1 MSLFFIY
8 KVKKN
13 HNKNKR
19 KDFIMKTLKY
29 NLLYLLVILLSIVS
43 VVIPLLGI
51 YLFLTNFS
59 ETKQVNMLYLSFL
72 IPLLF
77 TKLLFEARIKLR
89 NIVDYDEFGVS
100 KKYGKYERMSAKE
113 KKVIDM
119 QKMADMERILSS
131 SQIKKLTH
139 KGSEDPF
146 KDMKK
151 LIGLRN
157 VKDKMNEMVARME
170 FERSSKKMQ
179 ISSKHMAFLGS
190 PGTGKT
196 TVARIM
202 TGFLYKNKYIKKN
215 KCVEVDGNFLKSS
228 TSADTAIKTELIIRE
243 ALGGV
248 LFIDEAYALV
258 EGSDG
263 IGEQAVATLIKAME
277 DRKGEF
283 VLILAGYT
291 NEIKKLIQSNPGFE
305 SRIKDF
311 MVFQDYNNEELKEIF
326 VNMARDN
333 NFVVDANALDKLEER
348 FERERNLSSF
358 GNGRTAR
365 NILDECIDKHA
376 FNFKNKEIDISD
388 KFKITEKDVNVYP
401 KVY

>member
-1 MSLFFIY
+1 M
-8 KVKKN
+8 
-13 HNKNKR
+13 
-19 KDFIMKTLKY
+19 
-29 NLLYLLVILLSIVS
+29 
-43 VVIPLLGI
+43 
-51 YLFLTNFS
+51 
-59 ETKQVNMLYLSFL
+59 YLSFL
-72 IPLLF
+72 IPLIF

-131 SQIKKLTH
+131 TQVKKLTH
-139 KGSEDPF
+139 KGSECPYE
-146 KDMKK
+146 DMKK

-202 TGFLYKNKYIKKN
+202 TGFLYQNKYIKKN

-248 LFIDEAYALV
+248 LFIDEAYALI

-326 VNMARDN
+326 INMARDN

-376 FNFKNKEIDISD
+376 FNFKNKKIGIAD

>member
-1 MSLFFIY
+1 
-8 KVKKN
+8 
-13 HNKNKR
+13 
-19 KDFIMKTLKY
+19 MKTLKY
-29 NLLYLLVILLSIVS
+29 NLLYLLVILLSIIS

-59 ETKQVNMLYLSFL
+59 ETKQVNLLYLAFA

-139 KGSEDPF
+139 KGSEDPY

-376 FNFKNKEIDISD
+376 FNFKNKEIDIAD
-388 KFKITEKDVNVYP
+388 KFRITEKDVNVYP

>member
-1 MSLFFIY
+1 
-8 KVKKN
+8 
-13 HNKNKR
+13 
-19 KDFIMKTLKY
+19 MKTLKY

-59 ETKQVNMLYLSFL
+59 ETKQVNLLYLSFL

-139 KGSEDPF
+139 KGSDDPC

-248 LFIDEAYALV
+248 LFIDEAYALI

-376 FNFKNKEIDISD
+376 FNFKNKEIGIAD
-388 KFKITEKDVNVYP
+388 KFRITEKDVNVYP

>member
-1 MSLFFIY
+1 
-8 KVKKN
+8 
-13 HNKNKR
+13 
-19 KDFIMKTLKY
+19 MKTLKY
-29 NLLYLLVILLSIVS
+29 NLLYLLVILLSIIS
-43 VVIPLLGI
+43 VVVPLLGI
-51 YLFLTNFS
+51 YLFLTSFS
-59 ETKQVNMLYLSFL
+59 ETKQVNILYLSFL

-139 KGSEDPF
+139 KGSENPC

-202 TGFLYKNKYIKKN
+202 TGFLYQNKYIKKN

-248 LFIDEAYALV
+248 LFIDEAYALI

-326 VNMARDN
+326 INMARDN
-333 NFVVDANALDKLEER
+333 NFVVDANTLDKLEER

-376 FNFKNKEIDISD
+376 FNFKNKEIDIAD

>member
-1 MSLFFIY
+1 
-8 KVKKN
+8 
-13 HNKNKR
+13 
-19 KDFIMKTLKY
+19 MKTLKY

-59 ETKQVNMLYLSFL
+59 ETKQVNILYLSFL

-77 TKLLFEARIKLR
+77 TKSLFEARIKLR

-139 KGSEDPF
+139 KGSDNPD
-146 KDMKK
+146 KDMNK
-151 LIGLRN
+151 LIGLKN

-248 LFIDEAYALV
+248 LFIDEAYALI

-326 VNMARDN
+326 INMARDN

-348 FERERNLSSF
+348 FERERKLSSF

>member
-1 MSLFFIY
+1 
-8 KVKKN
+8 
-13 HNKNKR
+13 
-19 KDFIMKTLKY
+19 MKTLKY

-59 ETKQVNMLYLSFL
+59 ETKQINILYLSFL

-139 KGSEDPF
+139 KGSEDPC

-202 TGFLYKNKYIKKN
+202 TGFLYQNKYIKKN

-248 LFIDEAYALV
+248 LFVDEAYALI

-333 NFVVDANALDKLEER
+333 NFVVDANAIDKLEER
-348 FERERNLSSF
+348 FERERKLSSF

-376 FNFKNKEIDISD
+376 FNFKNREIGIAD
-388 KFKITEKDVNVYP
+388 KFRITEKDVNVYP

>member
-1 MSLFFIY
+1 
-8 KVKKN
+8 
-13 HNKNKR
+13 
-19 KDFIMKTLKY
+19 MKTLKY

-59 ETKQVNMLYLSFL
+59 ETKQVNILYLSFL

-113 KKVIDM
+113 KKVIDI

-139 KGSEDPF
+139 KGSEDPY

-202 TGFLYKNKYIKKN
+202 TGFLYQNKYIKKN

-248 LFIDEAYALV
+248 LFIDEAYALI

-326 VNMARDN
+326 INMARDN
-333 NFVVDANALDKLEER
+333 NFVVDANAIDKLEER

-376 FNFKNKEIDISD
+376 FNFKNNEIGIAD
-388 KFKITEKDVNVYP
+388 KFRITEKDVNVYP
-401 KVY
+401 KVYWLLKNNLFY

>member
-1 MSLFFIY
+1 
-8 KVKKN
+8 
-13 HNKNKR
+13 
-19 KDFIMKTLKY
+19 MKTLKY

-59 ETKQVNMLYLSFL
+59 ETKQVNLLYLSFL

-139 KGSEDPF
+139 KGSDDPC

-376 FNFKNKEIDISD
+376 FNFKNKEIDIAD
-388 KFKITEKDVNVYP
+388 KFRITEKDVNVYP

>member
-1 MSLFFIY
+1 
-8 KVKKN
+8 
-13 HNKNKR
+13 
-19 KDFIMKTLKY
+19 MKTLKY
-29 NLLYLLVILLSIVS
+29 NLLYLLVILLSIIS
-43 VVIPLLGI
+43 VVVPLLGI

-59 ETKQVNMLYLSFL
+59 ETKQVNILYLSFL

-139 KGSEDPF
+139 KGSEDPC

-248 LFIDEAYALV
+248 LFIDEAYALI

-376 FNFKNKEIDISD
+376 FNFKNKEIGIAD
-388 KFKITEKDVNVYP
+388 KFRITEKDVNVYP

>member
-1 MSLFFIY
+1 
-8 KVKKN
+8 
-13 HNKNKR
+13 
-19 KDFIMKTLKY
+19 MKTLKY
-29 NLLYLLVILLSIVS
+29 NLLYLLVILLSIIS

-59 ETKQVNMLYLSFL
+59 ETKQVNLLYLAFV

-202 TGFLYKNKYIKKN
+202 TGFLYRNKYIKKN

-376 FNFKNKEIDISD
+376 FNFKNKEIGIAD

>member
-1 MSLFFIY
+1 
-8 KVKKN
+8 
-13 HNKNKR
+13 
-19 KDFIMKTLKY
+19 MKTLKY
-29 NLLYLLVILLSIVS
+29 NLLYLLVILLSIIS

-59 ETKQVNMLYLSFL
+59 ETKQVNLLYLAFA

-139 KGSEDPF
+139 KGSEDPY

-248 LFIDEAYALV
+248 LFIDEAYALI

-311 MVFQDYNNEELKEIF
+311 LVFQDYNNEELKEIF
-326 VNMARDN
+326 INMARDN

-376 FNFKNKEIDISD
+376 FNFKNKEIGIAD
-388 KFKITEKDVNVYP
+388 KFRITEKDVNVYP

>member
-1 MSLFFIY
+1 
-8 KVKKN
+8 
-13 HNKNKR
+13 
-19 KDFIMKTLKY
+19 MKTLKY

-59 ETKQVNMLYLSFL
+59 ETKQVNTLYLSFL

-139 KGSEDPF
+139 KGSDNPD
-146 KDMKK
+146 KDMNK
-151 LIGLRN
+151 LIGLKN

-248 LFIDEAYALV
+248 LFIDEAYALI

-326 VNMARDN
+326 INMARDN

-376 FNFKNKEIDISD
+376 FNFKNKEIDIAD
-388 KFKITEKDVNVYP
+388 KFRITEKDVNIYP

>member
-1 MSLFFIY
+1 
-8 KVKKN
+8 
-13 HNKNKR
+13 
-19 KDFIMKTLKY
+19 MKTLKY
-29 NLLYLLVILLSIVS
+29 NLLYLLVILLSIIS

-59 ETKQVNMLYLSFL
+59 ETKQANLFYLAFA

-139 KGSEDPF
+139 KGSEDPC

-248 LFIDEAYALV
+248 LFIDEAYALI

-326 VNMARDN
+326 INMARDN

-376 FNFKNKEIDISD
+376 FNFKNKEIGIAD
-388 KFKITEKDVNVYP
+388 KFRITEKDVNVYP

>member
-1 MSLFFIY
+1 
-8 KVKKN
+8 
-13 HNKNKR
+13 
-19 KDFIMKTLKY
+19 MKTLKY
-29 NLLYLLVILLSIVS
+29 NLLYLLVILLSIIS

-59 ETKQVNMLYLSFL
+59 ETKQVNLLYLAFV

-202 TGFLYKNKYIKKN
+202 TGFLYRNKYIKKN

-376 FNFKNKEIDISD
+376 FNFKNKEIGIAD

-401 KVY
+401 KVYWLLKNNFFY

>member
-1 MSLFFIY
+1 
-8 KVKKN
+8 
-13 HNKNKR
+13 
-19 KDFIMKTLKY
+19 MKTLKY

-72 IPLLF
+72 VPLLF

-113 KKVIDM
+113 KKIIDM

-248 LFIDEAYALV
+248 LFIDEAYALI

-326 VNMARDN
+326 INMARDN

>member
-1 MSLFFIY
+1 
-8 KVKKN
+8 
-13 HNKNKR
+13 
-19 KDFIMKTLKY
+19 MKTLKY
-29 NLLYLLVILLSIVS
+29 NLLYLLVILLSIIS

-59 ETKQVNMLYLSFL
+59 ETKQANLFYLAFA

-77 TKLLFEARIKLR
+77 TKPLFEARIKLR

-139 KGSEDPF
+139 KGSDSPD

-202 TGFLYKNKYIKKN
+202 TGFLYQNKYIKKN
-215 KCVEVDGNFLKSS
+215 KCVEVDGNFLKSN

-248 LFIDEAYALV
+248 LFIDEAYALI

-333 NFVVDANALDKLEER
+333 NFIVNADALDKLEER
-348 FERERNLSSF
+348 FERERKLSSF

-376 FNFKNKEIDISD
+376 FNFKNKEIGIAD
-388 KFKITEKDVNVYP
+388 KFRITEKDVNVYP

>member
-1 MSLFFIY
+1 
-8 KVKKN
+8 
-13 HNKNKR
+13 
-19 KDFIMKTLKY
+19 MKTLKY

-139 KGSEDPF
+139 KGSEDPC

-170 FERSSKKMQ
+170 FEKSSKKMQ

-248 LFIDEAYALV
+248 LFIDEAYALI

-326 VNMARDN
+326 INMARDN

-376 FNFKNKEIDISD
+376 FNFKNKEIGIAD
-388 KFKITEKDVNVYP
+388 KFKITEKDVSVYP

>member
-1 MSLFFIY
+1 
-8 KVKKN
+8 
-13 HNKNKR
+13 
-19 KDFIMKTLKY
+19 MKTLKY

-59 ETKQVNMLYLSFL
+59 ETKQVNILYLSFL

-139 KGSEDPF
+139 KGSDDPC

-248 LFIDEAYALV
+248 LFIDEAYALI

>member
-1 MSLFFIY
+1 
-8 KVKKN
+8 
-13 HNKNKR
+13 
-19 KDFIMKTLKY
+19 MKTLKY
-29 NLLYLLVILLSIVS
+29 NLLYLLVILLSIIS

-59 ETKQVNMLYLSFL
+59 ETKQVNLLYLAFA

-77 TKLLFEARIKLR
+77 TKPLFEARIKLR

-248 LFIDEAYALV
+248 LFIDEAYALI

-376 FNFKNKEIDISD
+376 FNFKNKEIDIAD
-388 KFKITEKDVNVYP
+388 KFRITEKDVNVYP

>member
-1 MSLFFIY
+1 
-8 KVKKN
+8 
-13 HNKNKR
+13 
-19 KDFIMKTLKY
+19 MKTLKY
-29 NLLYLLVILLSIVS
+29 NLLYLLVILLSIIS

-59 ETKQVNMLYLSFL
+59 ETKQANLFYLAFA

-77 TKLLFEARIKLR
+77 TKPLFEARIKLR

-139 KGSEDPF
+139 KGSDSPD

>member
-1 MSLFFIY
+1 
-8 KVKKN
+8 
-13 HNKNKR
+13 
-19 KDFIMKTLKY
+19 MKTLKY
-29 NLLYLLVILLSIVS
+29 NLLYLLVILLSIIS

-59 ETKQVNMLYLSFL
+59 KTKQVNLLYLAFT

-202 TGFLYKNKYIKKN
+202 TGFLYKNKYVKKN

-243 ALGGV
+243 AFGGV
-248 LFIDEAYALV
+248 LFIDEAYALI

-376 FNFKNKEIDISD
+376 FNFKNKEIDIAD

>member
-1 MSLFFIY
+1 
-8 KVKKN
+8 
-13 HNKNKR
+13 
-19 KDFIMKTLKY
+19 MKTLKY
-29 NLLYLLVILLSIVS
+29 NLLYLLVILLSIIS

-59 ETKQVNMLYLSFL
+59 ETKQVNLLYLAFV

-139 KGSEDPF
+139 KGSEDPH

-202 TGFLYKNKYIKKN
+202 TGFLYQNKYIKKN

-248 LFIDEAYALV
+248 LFIDEAYALI

-376 FNFKNKEIDISD
+376 FNFKNKEIGIAD
-388 KFKITEKDVNVYP
+388 KFRITEKDVNVYP

>member
-1 MSLFFIY
+1 MKNFKYYILF
-8 KVKKN
+8 
-13 HNKNKR
+13 
-19 KDFIMKTLKY
+19 T
-29 NLLYLLVILLSIVS
+29 LVILLSVLC
-43 VVIPLLGI
+43 VVIPIVSAYFFLEN
-51 YLFLTNFS
+51 FLTTGHYNIF
-59 ETKQVNMLYLSFL
+59 YLLPSLL
-72 IPLLF
+72 ILLS
-77 TKLLFEARIKLR
+77 KPLFEARIKLR

-139 KGSEDPF
+139 KGSEEPY

-202 TGFLYKNKYIKKN
+202 TGFLYQNKYIKKN

-248 LFIDEAYALV
+248 LFIDEAYALI
-258 EGSDG
+258 EGVDG

-333 NFVVDANALDKLEER
+333 NFVVDANAIDKLEQR

-376 FNFKNKEIDISD
+376 FNFKNKEIDIAD

>member
-1 MSLFFIY
+1 
-8 KVKKN
+8 
-13 HNKNKR
+13 
-19 KDFIMKTLKY
+19 MKTLKY
-29 NLLYLLVILLSIVS
+29 NLLYLLVILLSIIS

-59 ETKQVNMLYLSFL
+59 ETKQVNLSYLAFA

-139 KGSEDPF
+139 KGSEDPC

-248 LFIDEAYALV
+248 LFIDEAYALI

-326 VNMARDN
+326 INMARDN

-376 FNFKNKEIDISD
+376 FNFKNKEIGIAD
-388 KFKITEKDVNVYP
+388 KFRITEKDVNVYP

>member
-1 MSLFFIY
+1 
-8 KVKKN
+8 
-13 HNKNKR
+13 
-19 KDFIMKTLKY
+19 MKALKY
-29 NLLYLLVILLSIVS
+29 NLLYLLVILLSIIS

-59 ETKQVNMLYLSFL
+59 ETKQANLFYLAFA

-139 KGSEDPF
+139 KGSEEPY

-248 LFIDEAYALV
+248 LFIDEAYALI
-258 EGSDG
+258 EGNDG

-326 VNMARDN
+326 INMARDN

-376 FNFKNKEIDISD
+376 FNFKNKEIDIAD

>member
-1 MSLFFIY
+1 
-8 KVKKN
+8 
-13 HNKNKR
+13 
-19 KDFIMKTLKY
+19 MKTLKY
-29 NLLYLLVILLSIVS
+29 NLLYLLVILLSIIS

-139 KGSEDPF
+139 KGSEDPY

-248 LFIDEAYALV
+248 LFIDEAYALI

-376 FNFKNKEIDISD
+376 FNFKNKEIDIAD
-388 KFKITEKDVNVYP
+388 KFRITEKDVNVYP
-401 KVY
+401 KAY

>member
-1 MSLFFIY
+1 
-8 KVKKN
+8 
-13 HNKNKR
+13 
-19 KDFIMKTLKY
+19 MKTLKY
-29 NLLYLLVILLSIVS
+29 NLLYLLVILLSIIS

-59 ETKQVNMLYLSFL
+59 ETKQVNILYLSFL

-100 KKYGKYERMSAKE
+100 KKYGKYARMSAKE

-139 KGSEDPF
+139 KGSEDPY

-202 TGFLYKNKYIKKN
+202 TGFLYQNKYIKKN

-248 LFIDEAYALV
+248 LFIDEAYALI

-326 VNMARDN
+326 VDMARDN

-376 FNFKNKEIDISD
+376 FNFKNKEIGIAD
-388 KFKITEKDVNVYP
+388 KFRITEKDVNVYP

>member
-1 MSLFFIY
+1 
-8 KVKKN
+8 
-13 HNKNKR
+13 
-19 KDFIMKTLKY
+19 MKTLKY

-59 ETKQVNMLYLSFL
+59 ETKQVNLLYLSFL

-248 LFIDEAYALV
+248 LFIDEAYALI

-326 VNMARDN
+326 INMARDN

-376 FNFKNKEIDISD
+376 FNFKNKEIGITD
-388 KFKITEKDVNVYP
+388 KFKITEKDVSVYP

>member
-1 MSLFFIY
+1 
-8 KVKKN
+8 
-13 HNKNKR
+13 
-19 KDFIMKTLKY
+19 MKTLKY
-29 NLLYLLVILLSIVS
+29 NLLYLLVILLSIIS

-59 ETKQVNMLYLSFL
+59 ETKQVNLLYLAFA

-139 KGSEDPF
+139 KGSEDPY

-228 TSADTAIKTELIIRE
+228 TSANTAIKTELIIRE

-326 VNMARDN
+326 INMARDN

-376 FNFKNKEIDISD
+376 FNFKNKEIDIAD

>member
-1 MSLFFIY
+1 
-8 KVKKN
+8 
-13 HNKNKR
+13 
-19 KDFIMKTLKY
+19 MKTLKY

-72 IPLLF
+72 VPLLF

-139 KGSEDPF
+139 KGSEYPC

-202 TGFLYKNKYIKKN
+202 TGFLYQNKYIKKN

-248 LFIDEAYALV
+248 LFIDEAYALI

-326 VNMARDN
+326 INMARDN

-376 FNFKNKEIDISD
+376 FNFKNREIDIAD

>member
-1 MSLFFIY
+1 
-8 KVKKN
+8 
-13 HNKNKR
+13 
-19 KDFIMKTLKY
+19 MKTLKY

-59 ETKQVNMLYLSFL
+59 ETKQVNILYLSFL

-139 KGSEDPF
+139 KGSDNPD
-146 KDMKK
+146 KDMNK

-248 LFIDEAYALV
+248 LFIDEAYALI

-311 MVFQDYNNEELKEIF
+311 LVFQDYNNEELKEIF
-326 VNMARDN
+326 INMARDN
-333 NFVVDANALDKLEER
+333 NFVVDASAIDKLEER

>member
-1 MSLFFIY
+1 
-8 KVKKN
+8 
-13 HNKNKR
+13 
-19 KDFIMKTLKY
+19 MKTLKY
-29 NLLYLLVILLSIVS
+29 NLLYLLVILLSIIS

-59 ETKQVNMLYLSFL
+59 ETKQVNLLYLAFA
-72 IPLLF
+72 IPLFF

-139 KGSEDPF
+139 KGSDNPD
-146 KDMKK
+146 KDMNK

-248 LFIDEAYALV
+248 LFIDEAYALI

-326 VNMARDN
+326 INMARDN

-376 FNFKNKEIDISD
+376 FNFKNKEIDIAD

>member
-1 MSLFFIY
+1 
-8 KVKKN
+8 
-13 HNKNKR
+13 
-19 KDFIMKTLKY
+19 MKTLKY

-43 VVIPLLGI
+43 VVVPLLGI

-59 ETKQVNMLYLSFL
+59 ETKQVNILYLSFL

-139 KGSEDPF
+139 KGSDNPD
-146 KDMKK
+146 KDMNK
-151 LIGLRN
+151 LIGLKN

-311 MVFQDYNNEELKEIF
+311 LVFQDYNNEELKEIF
-326 VNMARDN
+326 INMARDN
-333 NFVVDANALDKLEER
+333 NFVVDASAIDKLEER

>member
-1 MSLFFIY
+1 
-8 KVKKN
+8 
-13 HNKNKR
+13 
-19 KDFIMKTLKY
+19 MKTLKY

-59 ETKQVNMLYLSFL
+59 ETKQVNILYLSFL

-139 KGSEDPF
+139 KGSDNPD
-146 KDMKK
+146 KDMNK
-151 LIGLRN
+151 LIGLKN

-202 TGFLYKNKYIKKN
+202 TGFLYQNKYIKKN

-248 LFIDEAYALV
+248 LFIDEAYALI

-326 VNMARDN
+326 VNMARNN

-376 FNFKNKEIDISD
+376 FNFKNKEIGISD

>member
-1 MSLFFIY
+1 
-8 KVKKN
+8 
-13 HNKNKR
+13 
-19 KDFIMKTLKY
+19 MKTLKY

-59 ETKQVNMLYLSFL
+59 ETKQVNMLYLLFL

-139 KGSEDPF
+139 KGSDNPD
-146 KDMKK
+146 KDMNK
-151 LIGLRN
+151 LIGLKN

-248 LFIDEAYALV
+248 LFIDEAYALI

-376 FNFKNKEIDISD
+376 FNFKNKEIGIAD
-388 KFKITEKDVNVYP
+388 KFRITEKDVNVYP

>member
-1 MSLFFIY
+1 
-8 KVKKN
+8 
-13 HNKNKR
+13 
-19 KDFIMKTLKY
+19 MKTLKY
-29 NLLYLLVILLSIVS
+29 NLLYLLVILLSIIS

-59 ETKQVNMLYLSFL
+59 ETKQVNLFYLAFA

-139 KGSEDPF
+139 KGSEDPC

-202 TGFLYKNKYIKKN
+202 TGFLYQNKYIKKN

-283 VLILAGYT
+283 VLILAG
-291 NEIKKLIQSNPGFE
+291 N
-305 SRIKDF
+305 
-311 MVFQDYNNEELKEIF
+311 
-326 VNMARDN
+326 
-333 NFVVDANALDKLEER
+333 
-348 FERERNLSSF
+348 
-358 GNGRTAR
+358 
-365 NILDECIDKHA
+365 
-376 FNFKNKEIDISD
+376 
-388 KFKITEKDVNVYP
+388 
-401 KVY
+401 

>member
-1 MSLFFIY
+1 
-8 KVKKN
+8 
-13 HNKNKR
+13 
-19 KDFIMKTLKY
+19 MKTLKY
-29 NLLYLLVILLSIVS
+29 NLLYLLVILLSIIS

-139 KGSEDPF
+139 KGSENTC

-202 TGFLYKNKYIKKN
+202 TGFLYQNKYIKKN

-248 LFIDEAYALV
+248 LFIDEAYALI

-326 VNMARDN
+326 INMARDN

-376 FNFKNKEIDISD
+376 FNFKNKEIGIAD

-401 KVY
+401 KVYWLLKNNLFY

>member
-1 MSLFFIY
+1 
-8 KVKKN
+8 
-13 HNKNKR
+13 
-19 KDFIMKTLKY
+19 MKTLKY
-29 NLLYLLVILLSIVS
+29 NLLYLLVILLSIIS

-59 ETKQVNMLYLSFL
+59 ETKQANLFYLAFA

-248 LFIDEAYALV
+248 LFIDEAYALI

-326 VNMARDN
+326 INMARDN

-376 FNFKNKEIDISD
+376 FNFKNREIGIAD
-388 KFKITEKDVNVYP
+388 KFRITEKDVNVYP

>member
-1 MSLFFIY
+1 
-8 KVKKN
+8 
-13 HNKNKR
+13 
-19 KDFIMKTLKY
+19 MKTLKY
-29 NLLYLLVILLSIVS
+29 NLLYLLVILLSIIS

-59 ETKQVNMLYLSFL
+59 ETKQANLFYLAFA

-77 TKLLFEARIKLR
+77 TKPLFEARIKLR

-100 KKYGKYERMSAKE
+100 KKYGKYERMSTKE

-139 KGSEDPF
+139 KGSESPF

-202 TGFLYKNKYIKKN
+202 TGFLYQNKYIKKN

-248 LFIDEAYALV
+248 LFIDEAYALI

-326 VNMARDN
+326 VDMARDN

-376 FNFKNKEIDISD
+376 FNFKNKEIGIAD
-388 KFKITEKDVNVYP
+388 KFRITEKDVNVYP

>member
-1 MSLFFIY
+1 
-8 KVKKN
+8 
-13 HNKNKR
+13 
-19 KDFIMKTLKY
+19 MKTLKY
-29 NLLYLLVILLSIVS
+29 NLLYLLIILLSIVS

-113 KKVIDM
+113 KKIIDM

-326 VNMARDN
+326 INMARDN

-376 FNFKNKEIDISD
+376 FNFKNREIGIAD
-388 KFKITEKDVNVYP
+388 KFRITEKDVNVYP